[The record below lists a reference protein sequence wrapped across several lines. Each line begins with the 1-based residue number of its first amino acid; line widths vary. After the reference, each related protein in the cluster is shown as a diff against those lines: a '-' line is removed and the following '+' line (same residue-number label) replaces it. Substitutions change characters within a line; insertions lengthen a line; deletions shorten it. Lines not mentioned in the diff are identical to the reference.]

1 MIVSSQLQQGL
12 PTGDRSRKPSASRRL
27 ESWSNRDVSK
37 GVTTVS
43 VRPYFNAKFNA
54 LFQCKKKKKKR
65 KKKVQ
70 KVLPHETPELQDLLS
85 RLN

>member
-43 VRPYFNAKFNA
+43 VRPYFNAKEKEKE
-54 LFQCKKKKKKR
+54 KK

>member
-43 VRPYFNAKFNA
+43 VRPYFNAKRKKEKE
-54 LFQCKKKKKKR
+54 KKKKKGT
-65 KKKVQ
+65 
-70 KVLPHETPELQDLLS
+70 ES
-85 RLN
+85 FAA

>member
-43 VRPYFNAKFNA
+43 VRPYFNAK
-54 LFQCKKKKKKR
+54 LKEKGKMKKKGT
-65 KKKVQ
+65 
-70 KVLPHETPELQDLLS
+70 ES
-85 RLN
+85 FAA